1 MLLAVL
7 VAAMPPASPARAQT
21 PATQPRPSAPAIV
34 IVDGSGS
41 MRGNLG
47 QDRASKFDL
56 ARAALRQSLTPLGPQ
71 SRIGLMSFGQR
82 RRADCSDVEVVTPPE
97 VGPGERIAG
106 LADKLNPRG
115 KGPVAL
121 AIREA
126 AKQVPAGTAASVILL
141 HDGPDNCQQD
151 PARPPPRSP
160 RRTPSSS
167 SMSSASASRRPT
179 PSAWPAWRRRPR
191 ARCTTSA
198 TPPA

>member
-1 MLLAVL
+1 
-7 VAAMPPASPARAQT
+7 
-21 PATQPRPSAPAIV
+21 
-34 IVDGSGS
+34 
-41 MRGNLG
+41 
-47 QDRASKFDL
+47 
-56 ARAALRQSLTPLGPQ
+56 
-71 SRIGLMSFGQR
+71 MSFGQR

-151 PARPPPRSP
+151 PCAAATEVAKANPKLVIDVISIGLEKADAQRMACVAKATKGQMYDVRDAAGLNAAVAEAMRLANPDPAASRAPAEVGLTRL
-160 RRTPSSS
+160 RRQRLRACGSLQLSR
-167 SMSSASASRRPT
+167 ASARR
-179 PSAWPAWRRRPR
+179 
-191 ARCTTSA
+191 
-198 TPPA
+198 